1 MKTKIFNCLIVAL
14 CAVSFFA
21 CKEKEEPSSVGMPV
35 PSFLEISGIITD
47 EAGSP
52 LNSVVVYADTTN
64 LGITKECLIHG
75 EIFESIK
82 NDGWYGI
89 RYQFWGYLKAEEWP
103 SELSEVT
110 IIAEDTTGI
119 YEKQKKTMPVVVSV
133 RYPEYSPMNYLVDGH
148 VYNADFVMKKK

>member
-1 MKTKIFNCLIVAL
+1 MKTKVFKCLIVAL

-21 CKEKEEPSSVGMPV
+21 CKEKEEPSSIGMPV
-35 PSFLEISGIITD
+35 PSFLEISGTITD

-103 SELSEVT
+103 SELSEIT
-110 IIAEDTTGI
+110 IIAEDTIGI
-119 YEKQKKTMPVVVSV
+119 YEMQKKTMPVEVSV
-133 RYPEYSPMNYLVDGH
+133 RYPENSLMSYLVDGH

>member
-1 MKTKIFNCLIVAL
+1 MKTKVFNCLIVAL
-14 CAVSFFA
+14 CAVSFFS
-21 CKEKEEPSSVGMPV
+21 CKEKEDPSSVGMPA

-52 LNSVVVYADTTN
+52 LNSVVVYADITN

-89 RYQFWGYLKAEEWP
+89 CYQFWGYLKAEEWP

-119 YEKQKKTMPVVVSV
+119 YEMQKKTMPVEVNV